1 MIISPGY
8 ILIPTVS
15 LRSKLKVSN
24 ISLDGKPSSESADKK
39 INGSNKMLIK
49 INKLLDI
56 ILDFI
61 MITP

>member
-15 LRSKLKVSN
+15 LRPKLKVSN

-39 INGSNKMLIK
+39 ITGSNKMFIK
-49 INKLLDI
+49 TNTFLEKILNFI
-56 ILDFI
+56 I
-61 MITP
+61 ITP

>member
-1 MIISPGY
+1 MS
-8 ILIPTVS
+8 
-15 LRSKLKVSN
+15 R
-24 ISLDGKPSSESADKK
+24 DEKPSSESADKK
-39 INGSNKMLIK
+39 MNGSNKMLIK